1 MDSEIIKLIV
11 PLISVLLASIAI
23 FLSYKQSKRVNRQI
37 KLARET
43 AEALSTKFIG
53 EFPNY
58 NKNIAKLISQAK
70 KKVDL
75 FYDVPGYGLVSD
87 HDSAVDIIR
96 EIVTKIRKNNEV
108 NVSISVYTPRM
119 IKKVIFEQLSDTDF
133 DEWKESENVKPRIIQ
148 FLKNYTDGISL
159 SELTMESYIEY
170 SAKEHDRIVNTD
182 FKGAEINYIDELIPI
197 YFWMIDKEQAIFS
210 IPTYSEGISEHGFM
224 TKDNPLIN
232 ALTKMKERY
241 SR

>member
-1 MDSEIIKLIV
+1 MDLETIKLIV
-11 PLISVLLASIAI
+11 PLISVLLASVAI
-23 FLSYKQSKRVNRQI
+23 FLSFKQSKRVNRQI
-37 KLARET
+37 NLARET

-58 NKNIAKLISQAK
+58 NKNIAKLVSQAR

-96 EIVTKIRKNNEV
+96 EVVTKIRKDNEV
-108 NVSISVYTPRM
+108 SVSISVYTSRM
-119 IKKVIFEQLSDTDF
+119 IKKVIFEQLSDVNF
-133 DEWKESENVKPRIIQ
+133 DEWKKSESVRPKVIQ
-148 FLKNYTDGISL
+148 FLKNYADGISL

-170 SAKEHDRIVNTD
+170 SAKEHERILNTD
-182 FKGAEINYIDELIPI
+182 FKGAEINLIDELIPI
-197 YFWMIDKEQAIFS
+197 YFWMIDEEQAIFS
-210 IPTYSEGISEHGFM
+210 IPSYSEGISEHGFM
-224 TKDNPLIN
+224 TKDNPLIS

-241 SR
+241 SK